1 MARMTFRLTEEMRA
15 WLECQAA
22 KNGRTMNG
30 ELVESIRK
38 MMEKTNDR
46 IMEMELFRIEKEA
59 MAREAEQKQQSA

>member
-15 WLECQAA
+15 WLEEQAA

-38 MMEKTNDR
+38 LMDGTAEKAAYER
-46 IMEMELFRIEKEA
+46 GRLEGIRQA
-59 MAREAEQKQQSA
+59 MNP